1 MKCAICKNKTT
12 WNTSFG
18 RSTYLV
24 CSDCFAKMRE
34 NRDAVEVLDEI
45 IKIGREIEK
54 TLDE

>member
-24 CSDCFAKMRE
+24 CGDCFAKMRE
-34 NRDAVEVLDEI
+34 NRNAVEVLNEI
-45 IKIGREIEK
+45 IKVGEKIEK
-54 TLDE
+54 TLDK